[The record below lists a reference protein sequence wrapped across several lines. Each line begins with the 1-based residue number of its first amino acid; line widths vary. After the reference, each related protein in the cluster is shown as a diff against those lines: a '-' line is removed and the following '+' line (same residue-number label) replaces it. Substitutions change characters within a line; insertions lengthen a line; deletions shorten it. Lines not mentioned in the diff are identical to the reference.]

1 MTIELS
7 AELGNYLTL
16 GGNWFICIRCC
27 ESWNVVATIQSAKPK
42 PNPKQ
47 ESNKISFACNKIQ
60 VVLTTGN
67 VNSSI
72 EFVYSGSHWQS
83 KVV

>member
-1 MTIELS
+1 MTIELP

-16 GGNWFICIRCC
+16 GGHWFICIRCC
-27 ESWNVVATIQSAKPK
+27 ESWNVGATIQSAKPK
-42 PNPKQ
+42 PNPQ

-72 EFVYSGSHWQS
+72 EVVYSGSHWQS